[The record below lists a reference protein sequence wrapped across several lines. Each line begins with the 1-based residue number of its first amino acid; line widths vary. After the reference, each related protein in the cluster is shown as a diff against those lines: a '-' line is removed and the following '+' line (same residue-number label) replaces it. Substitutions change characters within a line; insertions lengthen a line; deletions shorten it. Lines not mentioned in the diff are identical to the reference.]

1 MEPDR
6 KYPVGIQTF
15 SRLREEGYLY
25 IDKTD
30 LIWKMTKES
39 PFVFLSRPRRFGK
52 SLLTTTL
59 DAYFKGQKELFE
71 GLKIMDLET
80 EWKQYPVIHIDVSWA
95 KNKITSAELQRALV
109 MMLKPLATEFGRDE
123 EEITPGEILTGMI
136 RRAYERT
143 GKQVVVVIDEYDA
156 PMLDSINNP
165 ELQDY
170 IRSRVR
176 NQIIAKDY
184 AVRFAADTRPVYA
197 VGLNISED
205 RRTIDSYKIVK
216 VR

>member
-1 MEPDR
+1 MIRLDLSNG
-6 KYPVGIQTF
+6 KYY
-15 SRLREEGYLY
+15 E
-25 IDKTD
+25 
-30 LIWKMTKES
+30 
-39 PFVFLSRPRRFGK
+39 
-52 SLLTTTL
+52 
-59 DAYFKGQKELFE
+59 KELVHGTINAIIEQQERKF
-71 GLKIMDLET
+71 GITKPQDPANYDVRLTKLIET
-80 EWKQYPVIHIDVSWA
+80 AYNQTGEKVVI
-95 KNKITSAELQRALV
+95 L
-109 MMLKPLATEFGRDE
+109 
-123 EEITPGEILTGMI
+123 
-136 RRAYERT
+136 
-143 GKQVVVVIDEYDA
+143 IDEYDA

>member
-1 MEPDR
+1 MHGTINAIIEQQER
-6 KYPVGIQTF
+6 KFGITKPQDPANYDVRLTKLIETAYNQT
-15 SRLREEGYLY
+15 
-25 IDKTD
+25 
-30 LIWKMTKES
+30 
-39 PFVFLSRPRRFGK
+39 
-52 SLLTTTL
+52 
-59 DAYFKGQKELFE
+59 
-71 GLKIMDLET
+71 
-80 EWKQYPVIHIDVSWA
+80 
-95 KNKITSAELQRALV
+95 
-109 MMLKPLATEFGRDE
+109 
-123 EEITPGEILTGMI
+123 GE
-136 RRAYERT
+136 
-143 GKQVVVVIDEYDA
+143 KVVVLIDEYDA